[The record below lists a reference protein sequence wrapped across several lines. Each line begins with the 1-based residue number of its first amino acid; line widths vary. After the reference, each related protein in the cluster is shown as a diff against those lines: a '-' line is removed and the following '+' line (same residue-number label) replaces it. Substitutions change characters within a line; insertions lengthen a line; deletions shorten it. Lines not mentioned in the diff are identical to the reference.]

1 MKSKQKKR
9 FLIVCTGN
17 TCRSPM
23 AAVVLN
29 QLLEKEGLSE
39 KYEAT
44 SAGVAAFDGQPA
56 TPNAVEVAK
65 EEKLDLSGHKSRR
78 ITLEDIQEAEQI
90 FVMTEDQR
98 RLLSGAVPGAESK
111 ITVMRI
117 PDPYGGDIEVYRD
130 CFKQIRIFLIGYFKE
145 HPLCAES

>member
-44 SAGVAAFDGQPA
+44 SAGVAAFDGLRCCL
-56 TPNAVEVAK
+56 TLRFLRYFDAV
-65 EEKLDLSGHKSRR
+65 
-78 ITLEDIQEAEQI
+78 
-90 FVMTEDQR
+90 
-98 RLLSGAVPGAESK
+98 
-111 ITVMRI
+111 
-117 PDPYGGDIEVYRD
+117 
-130 CFKQIRIFLIGYFKE
+130 
-145 HPLCAES
+145 